1 MSEQSKER
9 RILSYGNCLIELARS
24 KEKFFFWAGIILMGI
39 WTLPSDEKNGDGGK
53 AFCLCF
59 FFYSSLNVWRGFCFQ
74 FWVLFVCWE
83 IFCLIRERLSS
94 GAFYWESGKAF
105 IFIIWYL
112 KSKRDHL
119 YLRLLEGEV
128 TLG

>member
-1 MSEQSKER
+1 MVSK
-9 RILSYGNCLIELARS
+9 LFACA
-24 KEKFFFWAGIILMGI
+24 FFFLFI
-39 WTLPSDEKNGDGGK
+39 PK
-53 AFCLCF
+53 CLE
-59 FFYSSLNVWRGFCFQ
+59 G
-74 FWVLFVCWE
+74 VLFSVLGFLFDCWE

-119 YLRLLEGEV
+119 RLLEGEV
-128 TLG
+128 MLG